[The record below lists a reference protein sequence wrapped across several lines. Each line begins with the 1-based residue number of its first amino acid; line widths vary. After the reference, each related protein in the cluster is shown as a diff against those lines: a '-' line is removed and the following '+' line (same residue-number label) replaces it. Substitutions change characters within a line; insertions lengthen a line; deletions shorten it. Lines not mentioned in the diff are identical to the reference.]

1 MPQCAQVRVRQDGE
15 DVRYQVLARGDDA
28 DEARDAAV
36 LRDYF
41 NLDTG
46 LAALSD
52 DWAARD
58 GRYAAIR
65 DYIAGVSAGRLS
77 SGMTPC
83 SKTTSAAC
91 LATQQVFIWEWVH
104 ETCAA
109 QKPCRMCTHDRCEP

>member
-1 MPQCAQVRVRQDGE
+1 M
-15 DVRYQVLARGDDA
+15 LARGDGA
-28 DEARDAAV
+28 EEARDAAV

-65 DYIAGVSAGRLS
+65 DYIAGAVGAGPGQAPRPVGAMTALCGVRLS
-77 SGMTPC
+77 VPHGRSSTFHREDRRESIISQRTVSPVYDVA
-83 SKTTSAAC
+83 SA
-91 LATQQVFIWEWVH
+91 
-104 ETCAA
+104 
-109 QKPCRMCTHDRCEP
+109 

>member
-1 MPQCAQVRVRQDGE
+1 MHVQVRVRQDGE
-15 DVRYQVLARGDDA
+15 DVRYQVLARGDGA

-65 DYIAGVSAGRLS
+65 DYIAGARAAMPGLYPRLGRES
-77 SGMTPC
+77 SSVP
-83 SKTTSAAC
+83 SAA
-91 LATQQVFIWEWVH
+91 
-104 ETCAA
+104 
-109 QKPCRMCTHDRCEP
+109 

>member
-1 MPQCAQVRVRQDGE
+1 M
-15 DVRYQVLARGDDA
+15 RYQVLARGDGA

-65 DYIAGVSAGRLS
+65 DYIAGTVTAGPCQCALAAGSNCRFVRYSATCSERTHKQIAGKS
-77 SGMTPC
+77 SHVRA
-83 SKTTSAAC
+83 S
-91 LATQQVFIWEWVH
+91 
-104 ETCAA
+104 
-109 QKPCRMCTHDRCEP
+109 